1 MAGFF
6 MTCTVS
12 PFDRIRT
19 NLMNQ
24 PADKQIYTGFVD
36 CVRKTVAQDGVSSL
50 WRGFIPMYVKILVC
64 AVFCEKERVSE
75 GRNVCARVD

>member
-1 MAGFF
+1 

-24 PADKQIYTGFVD
+24 PADKKIYDGFLD
-36 CVRKTVAQDGVSSL
+36 CVAKTVKADGVGSL
-50 WRGFIPMYVKILVC
+50 WRGFIPMYV
-64 AVFCEKERVSE
+64 SY
-75 GRNVCARVD
+75 